1 VLRYQQ
7 SNSPNTNRHRG
18 HDFAETAR
26 PLWNPQKSAGAI
38 RTSRNTRGGSSTVP
52 FSRKIS
58 KEASPLKCCS
68 ANNKGTVQ
76 APCLSLSVESYLYT
90 LQTSHVLS
98 LALRQQNMS
107 LYHMVQPRISTSVY
121 TTLDFHITP
130 KMHLQLQSSLPK
142 LSPFISKHDSF

>member
-1 VLRYQQ
+1 MLRYQQ